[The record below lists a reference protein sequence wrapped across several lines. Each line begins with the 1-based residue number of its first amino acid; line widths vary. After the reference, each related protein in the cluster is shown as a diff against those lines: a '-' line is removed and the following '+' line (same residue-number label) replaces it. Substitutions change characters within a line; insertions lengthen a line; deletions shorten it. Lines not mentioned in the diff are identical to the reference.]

1 MSKQILIVED
11 EPKLAASLEE
21 YLTSDGFHCHWIH
34 NGGIVV
40 EWVRTHSPDLILL
53 DIKLPQQDGISLCKE
68 IRAFSS
74 IPIFMITSQVTEK
87 DRLVGLSIGADDYIC
102 KPYIGKEVVARVK
115 SFFRRQDVLS
125 KTWITSKG
133 FHLNEENLQIHYNG
147 NLLDLTLCEYRVLAT
162 LLKKSGKVYSRTEL
176 IDALHEDEREIL
188 NRTVDSHI
196 KNLRHKLNKI
206 SPNKDIIQ
214 SVYGAGYKISID

>member
-1 MSKQILIVED
+1 
-11 EPKLAASLEE
+11 
-21 YLTSDGFHCHWIH
+21 
-34 NGGIVV
+34 
-40 EWVRTHSPDLILL
+40 L

-102 KPYIGKEVVARVK
+102 KPYSGKEVVARVK

-176 IDALHEDEREIL
+176 IDVLHEDEREIL